1 MPRHSRKDKLMKRRH
16 STYRHPHPFN
26 SNFWFHQLVLG
37 HIEGRRQY
45 YPTLIK
51 TKAFHGIHVPVKTFP
66 TLLKK

>member
-1 MPRHSRKDKLMKRRH
+1 
-16 STYRHPHPFN
+16 
-26 SNFWFHQLVLG
+26 LVLG